1 MNGHVTNI
9 ERDTVRN
16 TDFRRVVYTGQHM
29 QLVLMTLPP
38 RECIGLET
46 HDTHDQFIRVEEGN
60 GVVRLD
66 GEEHI
71 LHDGSA
77 IVIPAGVKHDVL
89 NTSSQAPLRLYT
101 LYSPPEHPDG
111 TEHHSKQEALAAE
124 AKEREAAVA
133 ELLQPGRRAPEFRL
147 KDGEGTEVSLQQHRG
162 QAVILAFYP
171 GDWSPV
177 CGDQLALYNELV
189 PEFHEMG
196 AELIGISVDS
206 IWSHAAF
213 ARSRNLRFPLLSDF
227 EPKGAVSRRYRAYRE
242 QDGVS
247 ERALYVVDQDGMISW
262 SHLSPIDVNPGAD
275 GIVAALSKLKAPDR
289 RPVAQPNAPAPGQEA
304 RP

>member
-111 TEHHSKQEALAAE
+111 TVHHTKQDALTAEEKEAVL
-124 AKEREAAVA
+124 
-133 ELLQPGRRAPEFRL
+133 
-147 KDGEGTEVSLQQHRG
+147 
-162 QAVILAFYP
+162 
-171 GDWSPV
+171 
-177 CGDQLALYNELV
+177 
-189 PEFHEMG
+189 
-196 AELIGISVDS
+196 
-206 IWSHAAF
+206 
-213 ARSRNLRFPLLSDF
+213 
-227 EPKGAVSRRYRAYRE
+227 E
-242 QDGVS
+242 Q
-247 ERALYVVDQDGMISW
+247 R
-262 SHLSPIDVNPGAD
+262 
-275 GIVAALSKLKAPDR
+275 
-289 RPVAQPNAPAPGQEA
+289 
-304 RP
+304 